1 MEVRKLPRRTPLYDR
16 HASLGAKF
24 IEFAG
29 WEMPVQY
36 TSIIE
41 EHLSVRNSAGIF
53 DVSHMARIIVSD
65 EYEDVLSKLLTNDV
79 KGMKDYKLKY
89 NLMLREDGTIIDDM
103 IVYKLPGKLII
114 VPNAGND
121 EIIASWINKHAG
133 EEIAEIVTEKYA
145 MVAIQ
150 GPKSQEILQKI
161 SECDLSGIKFF
172 RCAECKIAGVESI
185 ISRSGYT
192 GEDGFEIIMPSEDA
206 VKIWNLILEAG
217 GRDIKPCG
225 LGARDTLRLEMGFA
239 LAGNEFAG
247 GRTPLEARLDFVI
260 DWDHDFIGKEALLEK
275 KDKIDE
281 LLMGIVLE
289 SKAIPRHGFEV
300 YKGDKYIGK
309 VSSGGYSPILQKSIA
324 LAYIKKEEAHEGNDV
339 QVKIRSKSV
348 PGKVV
353 KPPFIKK

>member
-1 MEVRKLPRRTPLYDR
+1 MRKLSRRTPLYDK
-16 HASLGAKF
+16 HVAMGAKF

-36 TSIIE
+36 TSIID
-41 EHLSVRNSAGIF
+41 EHMSVRNSAGIF

-103 IVYKLPGKLII
+103 IVYKLPQKFII

-133 EEIAEIVTEKYA
+133 KEIANIVTEKYA
-145 MVAIQ
+145 MVAVQ
-150 GPKSQEILQKI
+150 GPKAEKILQKI
-161 SECDLSGIKFF
+161 SECDLSTIKFF
-172 RCAECKIAGVESI
+172 RCTECKIAGIEVI

-192 GEDGFEIIMPSEDA
+192 GEDGFEIIMPSEYA
-206 VKIWNLILEAG
+206 GKIWDEILEAG
-217 GRDIKPCG
+217 GNEIKPCG

-260 DWDHDFIGKEALLEK
+260 DWDHEFIGKESLLEK

-281 LLMGIVLE
+281 VLIGITLE

-300 YKGDKYIGK
+300 YKDEKYIGK
-309 VSSGGYSPILQKSIA
+309 ISSGGYSPILQRSIA
-324 LAYIKKEEAHEGNDV
+324 LAYLKKEEAYEGNEV
-339 QVKIRSKSV
+339 QVKIRSKLIS
-348 PGKVV
+348 GKIV